1 MAGYTRQ
8 SANEIVDNAIIDAA
22 DFNNEFNQILSAFNA
37 STGHAHDGTASE
49 GPRIEVFG
57 QAGEL
62 VGSTANVLKPNANNT
77 VDLGTSTVQF
87 KDLYIDGKAY
97 LDAIDLNGTDITS
110 TAAEINI
117 VDGSTAAT
125 STTLADADRLIVNDN
140 GTMVQVALT
149 DFEVYFESALDTL
162 SNVTTVGALNAGSIT
177 SGFGTIDTGSS
188 NISTTGTV
196 TYGTL
201 NDGTTALT
209 STVAELNVLDGIT
222 ATVSE
227 LNALDGITSTVT
239 ELNIVDGSTS
249 ATATTVAD
257 ADRVVLNDNGTMVQ
271 AAVTDLD
278 TYFSGTTK
286 TLTNK
291 TLTTPTIAQINNAS
305 GSITLDASTDIILD
319 ADGADIVLKD
329 AGTQYGAFTNTSG
342 NLIIKSGSTTAA
354 TFSGANVDLAGTLD
368 VTGNA
373 TFDGNATITG
383 NLTVNGTTTT
393 IATSN
398 TVVSDSLMELANG
411 TTGTPANDSG
421 IVIERG
427 SANNAFIG
435 FDESVDKFTVG
446 TGTFTGAS
454 TGNLSITTG
463 TLVANIEGDVTGDV
477 TGNADTATALATSRN
492 FSVTGDVTASAVG
505 FDGSG
510 NVALATTLAAGVV
523 DTAELA
529 ADAVTNAK
537 IADDAVTEDNILL
550 GGSGHW
556 DFAVG
561 ADNNLDFRF
570 NGTVVFSISSAGAIV
585 AKNNVT
591 AFGTP

>member
-8 SANEIVDNAIIDAA
+8 SANEIVDNAVIDAS
-22 DFNNEFNQILSAFNA
+22 DFNNEFNQIVSAFNA
-37 STGHAHDGTASE
+37 TTGHAHDGTASE

-62 VGSTANVLKPNANNT
+62 VGDTANVLKPSTNNA
-77 VDLGTSTVQF
+77 VDLGTSSVQF
-87 KDLYIDGKAY
+87 KDLYLDGKAY
-97 LDAIDLNGTDITS
+97 VDAIELNGTDITS

-117 VDGSTAAT
+117 TDGSTTAT

-149 DFEVYFESALDTL
+149 DFETYFESALDTL
-162 SNVTTVGALNAGSIT
+162 SNVTTVGALDAGSIT
-177 SGFGTIDTGSS
+177 SGFGAIDNGTSA
-188 NISTTGTV
+188 ITTTGTI
-196 TYGTL
+196 TYGNL
-201 NDGTTALT
+201 HDGTTMLT

-222 ATVSE
+222 STVS
-227 LNALDGITSTVT
+227 
-239 ELNIVDGSTS
+239 ELNIVDGGTS
-249 ATATTVAD
+249 ATSTTVAD
-257 ADRVVLNDNGTMVQ
+257 ADRVVYNDNGTMVQ
-271 AAVTDLD
+271 VAVTDLD

-319 ADGADIVLKD
+319 ADGADILLKD
-329 AGTQYGAFTNTSG
+329 GGTQYAALTNTSG
-342 NLIIKSGSTTAA
+342 NLIIKSGTTTAA

-393 IATSN
+393 VASSN
-398 TVVSDSLMELANG
+398 TVVSDTLMELGNG

-427 SANNAFIG
+427 TADNAFIG
-435 FDESVDKFTVG
+435 FDESSDKFTVG

-454 TGNLSITTG
+454 TGNLTITTG
-463 TLVANIEGDVTGDV
+463 TMVANLEGNVTGNVTGDVTGDV

-492 FSVTGDVTASAVG
+492 FSITGDVTASAVG

-510 NVALATTLAAGVV
+510 NVALSTSLASGVV

-529 ADAVTNAK
+529 ADAVTSAK
-537 IADDAVTEDNILL
+537 IEDDAVTEDHILL
-550 GGSGHW
+550 GGTGHW
-556 DFAVG
+556 SFAVD
-561 ADNNLDFRF
+561 ASNNLEFKF
-570 NGTVVFSISSAGAIV
+570 NGSTVFSISSTGAVI
-585 AKNNVT
+585 AEGDIT
-591 AFGTP
+591 AFGTA